1 MDQSPA
7 VPGTEG
13 QSLQDEATQS
23 THDRVVYIVDD
34 DELFVRATSRLL
46 KAVGYDS
53 RSFTNV
59 GDFLLSPVEERNACI
74 LLDVRM
80 PGPSGLDLQK
90 ALQSR
95 PYHAPII
102 FLSGY
107 GDIPSTVRAMK
118 EGAVDFLTKPVAK
131 ETLVAA
137 VQNALKLDVERRES
151 RRRLRIW
158 QESFQTLTERERQ
171 VFDGV
176 VAGKLNKQIAA
187 ELGAAER
194 TVKLYRAHM
203 MEKLKIHSVA
213 ELVRVA
219 EQLRAGTQR

>member
-1 MDQSPA
+1 MRCLSWKNSRVPCVASPSD
-7 VPGTEG
+7 TM
-13 QSLQDEATQS
+13 
-23 THDRVVYIVDD
+23 
-34 DELFVRATSRLL
+34 RAS
-46 KAVGYDS
+46 
-53 RSFTNV
+53 
-59 GDFLLSPVEERNACI
+59 
-74 LLDVRM
+74 
-80 PGPSGLDLQK
+80 
-90 ALQSR
+90 
-95 PYHAPII
+95 PII

-187 ELGAAER
+187 ELGAAAP
-194 TVKLYRAHM
+194 LAS
-203 MEKLKIHSVA
+203 I
-213 ELVRVA
+213 
-219 EQLRAGTQR
+219 